1 MKKKPSK
8 MGGQAKGSGRLDPFH
23 SVYIMRKRERE
34 SRVCV
39 CVHYIAHC
47 VRVK

>member
-23 SVYIMRKRERE
+23 SVYIMRKRERA
-34 SRVCV
+34 VCV
-39 CVHYIAHC
+39 CAYIISRI
-47 VRVK
+47 VLE